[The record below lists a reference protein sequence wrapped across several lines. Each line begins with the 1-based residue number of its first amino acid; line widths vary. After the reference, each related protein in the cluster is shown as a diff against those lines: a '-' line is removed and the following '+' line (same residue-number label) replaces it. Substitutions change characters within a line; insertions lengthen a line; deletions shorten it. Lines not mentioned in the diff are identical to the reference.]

1 MSRTYKDQDLTRYAP
16 SARQAW
22 ERVRTDRAFAALLGF
37 YTGLDEHGNEVTEA
51 KAVLDHV
58 ANALTRGQ

>member
-37 YTGLDEHGNEVTEA
+37 YTGLDEHGNEVQDA
-51 KAVLDHV
+51 KTALDHV